1 MQTKQ
6 FFVFGRVQGVGFRFF
21 TLQEAKQIGVT
32 GYVKNREDGSVAVV
46 AQGSEA
52 QIQQLRLWLSKGP
65 RTSQVERVIEQN
77 YQTNERFEQFIIL
90 RYKA

>member
-77 YQTNERFEQFIIL
+77 YQTNERFEQFAIL
-90 RYKA
+90 R

>member
-77 YQTNERFEQFIIL
+77 YQTNERFGQFVIL
-90 RYKA
+90 R

>member
-46 AQGSEA
+46 TQGSEA

-77 YQTNERFEQFIIL
+77 YQTNECFEQFVIL
-90 RYKA
+90 R

>member
-77 YQTNERFEQFIIL
+77 YQTNERFEQFII
-90 RYKA
+90 KA

>member
-77 YQTNERFEQFIIL
+77 YQTNERFEQFVIL
-90 RYKA
+90 R

>member
-6 FFVFGRVQGVGFRFF
+6 FCVFGRVQGVGFRFF

-77 YQTNERFEQFIIL
+77 YQTNERFEQFII
-90 RYKA
+90 KA

>member
-77 YQTNERFEQFIIL
+77 YRTNERFEQFAIL
-90 RYKA
+90 R

>member
-52 QIQQLRLWLSKGP
+52 QIQQLRL
-65 RTSQVERVIEQN
+65 
-77 YQTNERFEQFIIL
+77 
-90 RYKA
+90 

>member
-21 TLQEAKQIGVT
+21 TLQEVKQIGVT

-77 YQTNERFEQFIIL
+77 YQANERFEQFVIL
-90 RYKA
+90 R

>member
-46 AQGSEA
+46 AQGSEV

-65 RTSQVERVIEQN
+65 RTSQVERIIEQN
-77 YQTNERFEQFIIL
+77 YQTNERFEQFVIL
-90 RYKA
+90 R

>member
-6 FFVFGRVQGVGFRFF
+6 FFIFGRVQGVGFRFF

-32 GYVKNREDGSVAVV
+32 GYVRNREDGSVAVV

-77 YQTNERFEQFIIL
+77 YQANERFEQFII
-90 RYKA
+90 KA

>member
-32 GYVKNREDGSVAVV
+32 GYVKNREDGSIAVV

-77 YQTNERFEQFIIL
+77 YQTNERFEQFVIL
-90 RYKA
+90 R

>member
-77 YQTNERFEQFIIL
+77 YQINERFEQFVIL
-90 RYKA
+90 R

>member
-52 QIQQLRLWLSKGP
+52 QIQQLRLWISKGP

-77 YQTNERFEQFIIL
+77 YQTNERFEQFVIL
-90 RYKA
+90 R

>member
-32 GYVKNREDGSVAVV
+32 GYVRNREDGSVAVV

-52 QIQQLRLWLSKGP
+52 QIQQLRIWLSKGP

-77 YQTNERFEQFIIL
+77 YQTNERFEQFII
-90 RYKA
+90 KA

>member
-77 YQTNERFEQFIIL
+77 YQTNKRFEQFVIL
-90 RYKA
+90 R

>member
-77 YQTNERFEQFIIL
+77 YQANERFEQFVIL
-90 RYKA
+90 R

>member
-6 FFVFGRVQGVGFRFF
+6 FFVFGLVQGVGFRFF

-77 YQTNERFEQFIIL
+77 YQTNERFEQFII
-90 RYKA
+90 KA

>member
-32 GYVKNREDGSVAVV
+32 GYVRNREDGSVAVV

-77 YQTNERFEQFIIL
+77 YQANERFEQFII
-90 RYKA
+90 KA

>member
-46 AQGSEA
+46 TQGSEA

-77 YQTNERFEQFIIL
+77 YQTNERFEQFII
-90 RYKA
+90 KA

>member
-1 MQTKQ
+1 MKTKQ

-77 YQTNERFEQFIIL
+77 YQTNERFEQFVIL
-90 RYKA
+90 R

>member
-65 RTSQVERVIEQN
+65 RTSQVERIIEQN
-77 YQTNERFEQFIIL
+77 YQTNERFEQFVIL
-90 RYKA
+90 R

>member
-77 YQTNERFEQFIIL
+77 YQTNEHFEQFVI
-90 RYKA
+90 KT

>member
-21 TLQEAKQIGVT
+21 TLQEAKQIGIT

-77 YQTNERFEQFIIL
+77 YQANERFEQFVIL
-90 RYKA
+90 R

>member
-21 TLQEAKQIGVT
+21 TLQEAKQIGIT

-77 YQTNERFEQFIIL
+77 YQTNERFEQFVIL
-90 RYKA
+90 R

>member
-21 TLQEAKQIGVT
+21 TLQEAKQIGIT

-46 AQGSEA
+46 AQGSEV

-77 YQTNERFEQFIIL
+77 YQTNERFEQFVIL
-90 RYKA
+90 R

>member
-46 AQGSEA
+46 AQGCEA
-52 QIQQLRLWLSKGP
+52 QIQQLRLCLSKGP

-77 YQTNERFEQFIIL
+77 YQANERFEQFII
-90 RYKA
+90 KA

>member
-46 AQGSEA
+46 AQGSEV

-77 YQTNERFEQFIIL
+77 YQTNERFEQFVIL
-90 RYKA
+90 R